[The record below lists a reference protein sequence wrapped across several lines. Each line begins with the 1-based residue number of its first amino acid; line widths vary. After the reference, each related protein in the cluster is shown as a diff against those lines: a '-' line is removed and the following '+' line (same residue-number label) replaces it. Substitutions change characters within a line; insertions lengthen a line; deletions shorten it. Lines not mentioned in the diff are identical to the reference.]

1 MCIYSITQ
9 LMLLAKGYIKIAK
22 YYFILYTL
30 SMYKALSNKKSELD
44 KFRPLPPELV
54 TNLDDWFRVELT
66 YTSNAIEGNTLTRKE
81 TALVVEKGLTVRGKS
96 LHEHFEAHNHS
107 KALDFIKSLVDKK
120 SSGITEKD
128 ILEIHRLIL
137 HGIDDDNAGKYRS
150 VPVRISGSMVVLPNY
165 VKVPILMN
173 KLVATL
179 FQNSQK
185 YHPVE
190 LALLAH
196 YELVT
201 IHPFADGNGRTA
213 RLLMNLILI
222 QNGYPP
228 AIINKRDRDRY
239 ITSLEKAQLGGSREN
254 FDKLIVKAVNKSF
267 TIYLNAVKGKDI
279 PIKSIQKLIKI
290 GELAKLTGQSVPT
303 IRYWTSKGLLK
314 VSSKTEKGYSLY
326 DIKQI
331 EQVKQILA
339 LKSERYSLNEI
350 ELILQK
356 N

>member
-1 MCIYSITQ
+1 
-9 LMLLAKGYIKIAK
+9 
-22 YYFILYTL
+22 
-30 SMYKALSNKKSELD
+30 MYKALSNKKEALD
-44 KFRPLPPELV
+44 QFRPLPTELV
-54 TNLDDWFRVELT
+54 TNLDDWFKVELT

-96 LHEHFEAHNHS
+96 LHEHFEAHNHG

-120 SSGITEKD
+120 SSSITEKD

-137 HGIDDDNAGKYRS
+137 HGIDDDNAGRYRR

-165 VKVPILMN
+165 VKVPELMAD
-173 KLVATL
+173 LVITL
-179 FQNSQK
+179 FQNFKK

-201 IHPFADGNGRTA
+201 IHPFSDGNGRTA
-213 RLLMNLILI
+213 RLLMNLILM

-228 AIINKRDRDRY
+228 AIISKRDRDRY
-239 ITSLEKAQLGGSREN
+239 ITSLEKAQLGGSRED
-254 FDKLIVKAVNKSF
+254 FDKLIVKAVDKSF
-267 TIYLNAVKGKDI
+267 TIYLNAAKGEDA
-279 PIKSIQKLIKI
+279 PIKSTQKLIKI

-303 IRYWTSKGLLK
+303 IRYWTNKGLLN
-314 VSSKTEKGYSLY
+314 VSSRTEKGYSLY
-326 DIKQI
+326 NKNQI

-339 LKSERYSLNEI
+339 LKSDRYSLNDI
-350 ELILQK
+350 KLILQK
-356 N
+356 S